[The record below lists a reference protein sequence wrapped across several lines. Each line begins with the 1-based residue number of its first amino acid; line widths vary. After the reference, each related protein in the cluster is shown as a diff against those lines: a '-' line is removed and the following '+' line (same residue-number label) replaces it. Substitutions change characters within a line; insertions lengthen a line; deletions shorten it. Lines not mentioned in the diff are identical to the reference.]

1 MLLAHAKVSA
11 LLLLAAGHD
20 TATALAVERVR
31 YSPVKCA
38 VRGSTVTL
46 RCSFTAIMSVVRVVW
61 CVNHRICQGTTPS
74 VYDSNK
80 PNKNLRFVYLGDH
93 KNNCTLQ
100 IRQILSEDN
109 TTFRFRMEAGNEK
122 GHFTGQAGVTVSV
135 LDAEPMRVQSSAP
148 GPMRVGA
155 AVTLS
160 CTSSCSFHDL
170 DVRWHKDG
178 QPLPESGP
186 TLRLTAER
194 SANYTCNLALLP
206 NTMSPPFRL
215 NVAELRTGG
224 HFVLTLSVSLGLL
237 MALLLTVAIV
247 LFLNKRRK
255 RRQASPHDGK
265 RVNKERE
272 TCEQVYANTQP
283 GGDRGGPDAE
293 EAGRSADEV
302 SYAAVQFKAKAV
314 NRPVETKEDVVYASI
329 ARLSP

>member
-20 TATALAVERVR
+20 TTTALAVERVR

-46 RCSFTAIMSVVRVVW
+46 WCSFTAIMPVVRVVW
-61 CVNHRICQGTTPS
+61 CVNHLICQRTTPS

-80 PNKNLRFVYLGDH
+80 PNENLRFVYLGDH
-93 KNNCTLQ
+93 ENNCTLQ
-100 IRQILSEDN
+100 IRQIISEDN
-109 TTFRFRMEAGNEK
+109 TTFRFRMEAGNTK
-122 GHFTGQAGVTVSV
+122 GHFTGQTGVTVSV

-148 GPMRVGA
+148 GPMSVGA

-160 CTSSCSFHDL
+160 CTSRCSFHDL

-247 LFLNKRRK
+247 LFLNKRK

-272 TCEQVYANTQP
+272 A
-283 GGDRGGPDAE
+283 GGNQGGRGLRVNSASVPVNAQQK
-293 EAGRSADEV
+293 EATLTHVASHA
-302 SYAAVQFKAKAV
+302 
-314 NRPVETKEDVVYASI
+314 RPK
-329 ARLSP
+329 